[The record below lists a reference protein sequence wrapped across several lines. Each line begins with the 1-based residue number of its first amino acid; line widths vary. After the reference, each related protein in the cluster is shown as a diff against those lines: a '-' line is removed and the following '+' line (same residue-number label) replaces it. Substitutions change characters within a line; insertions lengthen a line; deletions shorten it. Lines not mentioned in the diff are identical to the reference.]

1 MAQRRGK
8 PGRFRRVIL
17 LDTNVMSALMQNEP
31 DRHVVRWLDR
41 QPVSDIWLP
50 SVVVFELRYG
60 LGIMPEGSRRERL
73 EQGLNNL
80 LSHLVPGRIATLD
93 GRSAQRAAQLA
104 AKRKAQGTPVDLRD
118 TLIAG
123 IALASEAL
131 LATRNQRQFMD
142 AGVAV
147 VNPFEH

>member
-31 DRHVVRWLDR
+31 ARHVVRWLDR
-41 QPVSDIWLP
+41 QPVSEIWLP

-73 EQGLNNL
+73 EQGLNSL
-80 LSHLVPGRIATLD
+80 LDQLVSG
-93 GRSAQRAAQLA
+93 
-104 AKRKAQGTPVDLRD
+104 
-118 TLIAG
+118 
-123 IALASEAL
+123 
-131 LATRNQRQFMD
+131 
-142 AGVAV
+142 
-147 VNPFEH
+147 

>member
-1 MAQRRGK
+1 LAGSTTCQR
-8 PGRFRRVIL
+8 
-17 LDTNVMSALMQNEP
+17 
-31 DRHVVRWLDR
+31 
-41 QPVSDIWLP
+41 
-50 SVVVFELRYG
+50 
-60 LGIMPEGSRRERL
+60 
-73 EQGLNNL
+73 
-80 LSHLVPGRIATLD
+80 
-93 GRSAQRAAQLA
+93 QLA